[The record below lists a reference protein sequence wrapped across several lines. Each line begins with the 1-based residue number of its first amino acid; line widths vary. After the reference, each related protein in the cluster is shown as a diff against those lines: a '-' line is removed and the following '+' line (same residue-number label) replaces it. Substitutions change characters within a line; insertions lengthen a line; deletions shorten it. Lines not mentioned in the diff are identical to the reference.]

1 MKEIWKKL
9 LFLKQTQVNSSQIF
23 EDIAKFGVSQYE
35 FMTPR
40 LNKKICH
47 SLSFRS
53 NLYSQGEITL

>member
-35 FMTPR
+35 FMTVG
-40 LNKKICH
+40 L
-47 SLSFRS
+47 L
-53 NLYSQGEITL
+53 G